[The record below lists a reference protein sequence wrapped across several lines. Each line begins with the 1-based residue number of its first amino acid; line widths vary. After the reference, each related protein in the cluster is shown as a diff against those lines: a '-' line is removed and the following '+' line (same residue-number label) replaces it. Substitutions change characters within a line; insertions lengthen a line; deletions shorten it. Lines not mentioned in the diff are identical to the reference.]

1 MDKHKSCMLF
11 TVLGHLAKIQNFLL
25 GINAFGSHIQ
35 TFSKKSG
42 VKFQK
47 E

>member
-1 MDKHKSCMLF
+1 MLF
-11 TVLGHLAKIQNFLL
+11 TVLEGHLAKIQNFLL

-35 TFSKKSG
+35 TFSIETKKSG